1 MEKYFYPVKKV
12 ICTEKCKVYPK
23 NFIGSNMCSL
33 CEHKVTI
40 GVEQDKDFITCKV
53 IDKARGIVS
62 NEPEKPTIT
71 VPKPKSTS
79 VITIDKTCQQ
89 TGKVLTTRV
98 YNELENTD
106 EDLEIIKM
114 WLDYQGAPEFS
125 NFVHRH
131 SAIGRIKALMGLV
144 VV

>member
-1 MEKYFYPVKKV
+1 MEKYFYPVTNG
-12 ICTEKCKVYPK
+12 ICIKECKVKPSNY
-23 NFIGSNMCSL
+23 IGCVSCSF
-33 CEHKVTI
+33 CEHKVAN
-40 GVEQDKDFITCKV
+40 GVEQDKGYIICKV

-62 NEPEKPTIT
+62 NEPEKPAIPVST
-71 VPKPKSTS
+71 PKSTS

-98 YNELENTD
+98 YNELENPD

-114 WLDYQGAPEFS
+114 WLDDQGAPEFS
-125 NFVHRH
+125 NFGLRH
-131 SAIGRIKALMGLV
+131 SVIGRIKALMGLV

>member
-1 MEKYFYPVKKV
+1 MEKYFYPVTNG
-12 ICTEKCKVYPK
+12 ICTEICKVYPK
-23 NFIGSNMCSL
+23 NLIGTYACSL
-33 CEHKVTI
+33 CEHKVTS
-40 GVEQDKDFITCKV
+40 GVEQDKSYIICKV
-53 IDKARGIVS
+53 LDKARGI
-62 NEPEKPTIT
+62 EPKEPTIP
-71 VPKPKSTS
+71 VPTPKSTS

-114 WLDYQGAPEFS
+114 WLDDQGAPEFS
-125 NFVHRH
+125 NFGLRH
-131 SAIGRIKALMGLV
+131 SVIGRIKALMGLV

>member
-1 MEKYFYPVKKV
+1 
-12 ICTEKCKVYPK
+12 
-23 NFIGSNMCSL
+23 MCSL
-33 CEHKVTI
+33 CKHKVTS
-40 GVEQDKDFITCKV
+40 GVEQEKSYIICKV

-62 NEPEKPTIT
+62 NEPENPTIPVST
-71 VPKPKSTS
+71 PKSTS

-89 TGKVLTTRV
+89 TGKVLTTRA

-114 WLDYQGAPEFS
+114 WLDDQGAPEFN
-125 NFVHRH
+125 NFSHRH
-131 SAIGRIKALMGLV
+131 SVIGRIKALMGLV